1 MSWTAPPDTVTLT
14 VEMPKPLPFVLDPA
28 KTAIV
33 VVDMEEYFVRNPK
46 FGSRMGDSIEG
57 NERLLGKAREAG
69 AEIIYIQS
77 VRKPTALEVVRFG
90 RSPMLLEGSPDVE
103 IASEIAP
110 RPGDPVVQ
118 KWGHDPFARTALED
132 VLAEKGIVPETW
144 NVLVTGVSAAVCAH
158 ACALGFSNRHYM
170 TLIPMDCTAAGSVEE
185 EARTYAQYMS
195 GAYSFNMA
203 FTHSE
208 LVSFEP
214 GAKGAELQV
223 RELALA

>member
-1 MSWTAPPDTVTLT
+1 MSWTPPPETVTFT
-14 VEMPKPLPFVLDPA
+14 VEMPKPMPFALDPA
-28 KTAIV
+28 KTAV
-33 VVDMEEYFVRNPK
+33 VIVDMEEFFVRNPR
-46 FGSRMGDSIEG
+46 FGTRMGDTIEG
-57 NERLLGKAREAG
+57 NGRLIGKARDAG

-77 VRKPTALEVVRFG
+77 VRKSTALEVVRFG

-110 RPGDPVVQ
+110 QPGEAVVQ
-118 KWGHDPFARTALED
+118 KWGHDPWARTALED

-170 TLIPMDCTAAGSVEE
+170 TLIPMDCTAAGDVEE
-185 EARTYAQYMS
+185 EARVYAQYMS
-195 GAYSFNMA
+195 GAYNFNMA

-208 LVSFEP
+208 LVTFEP
-214 GAKGAELQV
+214 GASGAELQV
-223 RELALA
+223 RELALT